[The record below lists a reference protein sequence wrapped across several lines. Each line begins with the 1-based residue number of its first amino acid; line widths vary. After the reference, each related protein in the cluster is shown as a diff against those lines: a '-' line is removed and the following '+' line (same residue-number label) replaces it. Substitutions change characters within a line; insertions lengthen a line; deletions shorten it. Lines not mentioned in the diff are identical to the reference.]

1 MKTIIMAGGRGTR
14 ISELFPDIP
23 KPLIPIE
30 GIPVLEREI
39 ISLRDQGFK
48 DIIMTISHM
57 GDKIMNHFGNG
68 SKLGV
73 SIQYYNEVTP
83 LGNAGAL
90 FKLREQLGDEPFL
103 LLNADAVFDVDF
115 NRMVKF
121 HHAHG
126 GLVTLFTHPNNHPYD
141 SGLIVANN
149 DMSVQSWLAKE
160 DVRPIYYKNRVNAG
174 LHVIDPKVLDMVTI
188 DIDKIGELDEL
199 SGKTV
204 KVDLD
209 RQLLKPLAGTG
220 KMFCYDSPEYVKD
233 MGTPER
239 FSQVEE
245 DFKAGRVSAKNLSN
259 KQKAIFLDRDGTIN
273 KYVGFLRNI
282 NDFVLIEGVAE
293 AIKAINTS
301 GYLAVIVTNQP
312 VIARG
317 EVTYEELNEIH
328 NKMETLLGKQ
338 GSYLDAIYYCPH
350 HPDSG
355 FDGEIKELKFDCDCR
370 KPKPGLLLKA
380 AEELNIDLSQ
390 SWMIGDSKNDIMAG
404 RSAGCKTAL
413 IGSEDYKQD
422 ITVDSLLTFANEIIK
437 KYECPSNKS
446 CTK

>member
-1 MKTIIMAGGRGTR
+1 MKTVIMAGGRGTR

-30 GIPVLEREI
+30 GVPVLEREI
-39 ISLRDQGFK
+39 ISLREQGFK
-48 DIIMTISHM
+48 DIIMTVSHM
-57 GDKIMNHFGNG
+57 GDKIMNYFKDG

-90 FKLREQLGDEPFL
+90 FKLREQLEDDPFL

-115 NRMVKF
+115 NRMVR
-121 HHAHG
+121 HHQEHG

-141 SGLIVANN
+141 SGLIIAEK

-160 DVRPIYYKNRVNAG
+160 DVRPTYYKNRVNAG
-174 LHVIDPKVLDMVTI
+174 LHVIDPKVLDMLSI
-188 DIDKIGELDEL
+188 DADKIGTVDEIT
-199 SGKTV
+199 GKTV

-245 DFKAGRVSAKNLSN
+245 DFKAGRVAAKNLSN

-273 KYVGFLRNI
+273 KYVGFLRDI
-282 NDFVLIEGVAE
+282 NEFELIEGVAE

-328 NKMETLLGKQ
+328 NKMETLLGNH
-338 GSYLDAIYYCPH
+338 GAYLDSIYYCPH

-355 FDGEIKELKFDCDCR
+355 FDGEIKELKIDCDCR

-380 AEELNIDLSQ
+380 AEELNIDLSK

-404 RSAGCKTAL
+404 KNAGCKTAL
-413 IGSEDYKQD
+413 IGNEDYKQD
-422 ITVDSLLTFANEIIK
+422 ITVDSLLTFVHEII
-437 KYECPSNKS
+437 
-446 CTK
+446 